1 MRVLL
6 PKTFSYFRQIG
17 YGFAFM
23 DSAETK
29 KMDFPVHEY
38 RTMIRE
44 RHLDSFGH
52 VNNAQYL
59 VLFEEAR
66 WEMITSRGYGL
77 QAVKQHEVGTVV
89 LECTVRFKREL
100 GLREEILVRTQVQ
113 EVSKKTLVLSHW
125 IVKEGGA
132 VAAEASFTLGC
143 FDLKHRKLI
152 PLSADWLHAV
162 SGRSPL

>member
-1 MRVLL
+1 MENSEMKSVE
-6 PKTFSYFRQIG
+6 Y
-17 YGFAFM
+17 
-23 DSAETK
+23 
-29 KMDFPVHEY
+29 PVHEY

-77 QAVKQHEVGTVV
+77 SAVKKHEVGTVV

-100 GLREEILVRTQVQ
+100 GLREEVVIRTKV
-113 EVSKKTLVLSHW
+113 EEIAKKTLILKHW

-132 VAAEASFTLGC
+132 IAAEASFTLGC

-152 PLSADWLHAV
+152 PLSAEWLQAV
-162 SGRSPL
+162 SGRPPL